1 MKHQGGLTLIE
12 LLIVITITGVL
23 LGIGTPA
30 MQQLVSDTHASTAA
44 NRLLGSLR
52 FARAESVR
60 LGVPV
65 TVCPSR
71 DGRRCLSD
79 EEAWSEGWLIYRHE
93 TAHGSRQLR
102 HDDQVLRVIGQPAR
116 GFRANRQRFTLRTD
130 GRRSTNGTVR
140 VCFPDEPTARIAIV
154 VNVMGRAR
162 TTREAD
168 HMPSA
173 DCQGT
178 SG

>member
-12 LLIVITITGVL
+12 LLIVVTIAGIL

-30 MQQLVSDTHASTAA
+30 AQQLVSDTRASTAA

-65 TVCPSR
+65 TVCPTR

-79 EEAWSEGWLIYRHE
+79 EEAWSQGWLIYRHE
-93 TAHGSRQLR
+93 TAHGSRRLG
-102 HDDQVLRVIGQPAR
+102 HTDQVLRVMDQPAR

-130 GRRSTNGTVR
+130 GRRSTNGTIQ

-162 TTREAD
+162 TTRKTE
-168 HMPSA
+168 HMPSGN
-173 DCQGT
+173 C
-178 SG
+178 